1 MGNFKLI
8 QDHFTHLNCPYCEHP
23 FTHNCVNLLREE
35 KDYWVVKVV
44 CSSCSK
50 SVGIAIVG
58 VDYEG
63 VSDKRDE
70 SKFESFSRKDHE
82 RLLNKKPINYDDVI
96 EAHRFIQD
104 LGSDWMKY
112 LPR

>member
-8 QDHFTHLNCPYCEHP
+8 QEHFTHLNCPYCEHS

-44 CSSCSK
+44 CTSCAK
-50 SVGIAIVG
+50 AVGIAIVG
-58 VDYEG
+58 IDYDEY
-63 VSDKRDE
+63 SEKEEKMFEDFSENDHKRLADKR
-70 SKFESFSRKDHE
+70 
-82 RLLNKKPINYDDVI
+82 PIGYDDVI

-112 LPR
+112 VPR